1 MTNDVDTAFSNQR
14 NFHENEFKY
23 HGQSTAINFVLST
36 NKSGLPTI
44 FIEMAELQR
53 SPKLVK
59 WDQKI
64 VLQLNPDSELVD
76 IATSLICR
84 RMIEHKYDYHGP
96 KKNKSVTFRVDQE
109 SIFVQ
114 LSDGSR
120 TDKKSLNIKLPQ
132 SAKFHIGT
140 LMVKSLSMR
149 YRVNQGTAMAML
161 RI

>member
-1 MTNDVDTAFSNQR
+1 MTNAAAPSKR

-23 HGQSTAINFVLST
+23 HGQSTAINFVLAT
-36 NKSGLPTI
+36 DKSGLPTI

-53 SPKLVK
+53 SPKHVK

-64 VLQLNPDSELVD
+64 VLQLNPDSELVE

-84 RMIEHKYDYHGP
+84 RSYEHNYEFHGT
-96 KKNKSVTFRVDQE
+96 KKNKSVTFRVE
-109 SIFVQ
+109 HTSIFVK

-120 TDKKSLNIKLPQ
+120 TDNKSLSIKLPQ